1 MGKIEEIPEVI
12 DNLRRIFQAVN
23 GYSKSAERETGLT
36 GPQLWALKLLAAAEP
51 MRVSELARQM
61 FLRPATVVGILDR
74 LEAKTLVTRIRSR
87 EDRRVVELHLTET
100 GKEVVAQAPGV
111 AQVMLVNGLDALP
124 DQQFS
129 QVLEG
134 MQHMVRILRAEQI
147 TPQPLHS

>member
-36 GPQLWALKLLAAAEP
+36 GPQLWALKLLAAAES